1 MNTTADLTPLEILGV
16 AIRSEVEAARLYRH
30 MQAQVINRD
39 LRGRLEFLVQE
50 EEKHRRILEELYAR
64 RFPGVELVLPTR
76 SLVPTL
82 QAALQEDTP
91 VPELF
96 RLAMEAERLSED
108 FYREQADQAEEENSR
123 ATLTYLSRME
133 RGHYE
138 LLRGE
143 FELLQRYPSYYQVET
158 FHLGEELMHI
168 GP

>member
-1 MNTTADLTPLEILGV
+1 MDTATEWTPLEILGV
-16 AIRSEVEAARLYRH
+16 AIRSEVEAANLYRH
-30 MQAQVINRD
+30 MQAQVVNRD

-64 RFPGVELVLPTR
+64 RFPGVELILPAR

-96 RLAMEAERLSED
+96 RLAMEAERLSEE
-108 FYREQADQAEEENSR
+108 FYRDQAGRAEEENSR
-123 ATLTYLSRME
+123 ATLIYLSRME

-143 FELLQRYPSYYQVET
+143 FELIQRYPSYYQVET

>member
-1 MNTTADLTPLEILGV
+1 MEIAADLTPLEVLGV
-16 AIRSEVEAARLYRH
+16 AIRSEIEAAGLYRH
-30 MQAQVINRD
+30 MLTQVVNRD
-39 LRGRLEFLVQE
+39 LRGRLEFLIGE

-64 RFPGVELVLPTR
+64 RFPGVELALPAR
-76 SLVPTL
+76 SLVPTV
-82 QAALQEDTP
+82 QAALREDTP

-96 RLAMEAERLSED
+96 RLAMEAERLSEE
-108 FYREQADQAEEENSR
+108 FYRDQAGRAEEENSR

-143 FELLQRYPSYYQVET
+143 FELLQRYPAYYQVET
-158 FHLGEELMHI
+158 FHPGEELMHI

>member
-1 MNTTADLTPLEILGV
+1 MSTATDLTPLEILGL
-16 AIRSEVEAARLYRH
+16 AIRSEIEAARLYRH
-30 MQAQVINRD
+30 MQAQVVNRD

-50 EEKHRRILEELYAR
+50 EEKHRRLLEELYAR
-64 RFPGVELVLPTR
+64 RFPGVEVALPAR

-82 QAALQEDTP
+82 QAALQKDTP

-108 FYREQADQAEEENSR
+108 FYREQADRAEEENAR
-123 ATLTYLSRME
+123 ATLIYLSRME

-143 FELLQRYPSYYQVET
+143 FELIQRYPSYYQVET
-158 FHLGEELMHI
+158 FRLGEELMHI